1 VPEKSFGLLPQGLL
15 ADERVGDLEGH
26 RMPIVINASTSIP
39 DADIQF
45 SATRSTGPGGQN
57 VNKVNS
63 CVILEF
69 DLHLSSA
76 LTSYQKRRIYNSV
89 GSRINKQGILRMQAQ
104 RHRSQVANRT
114 ELLERFVEL
123 LQKALQPVKYRV
135 PTRVPAR
142 VREKRLESKKQ
153 RTQTKRIR
161 QTPRNLDD
169 A

>member
-1 VPEKSFGLLPQGLL
+1 
-15 ADERVGDLEGH
+15 
-26 RMPIVINASTSIP
+26 MPIVINASTTIP
-39 DADIQF
+39 DAEIQF

-76 LTSYQKRRIYNSV
+76 LTSYQKRRIYNSL

-104 RHRSQVANRT
+104 RHRSQAVNRA
-114 ELLERFVEL
+114 ELVERFVEL
-123 LQKALQPVKYRV
+123 LQKALQPIKYRV
-135 PTRVPAR
+135 PTRVPTR
-142 VREKRLESKKQ
+142 VREKRLKIKKQ

-161 QTPRNLDD
+161 QAPRNFNDV
-169 A
+169 